1 MPTSAD
7 KMRCFSL
14 ILALAAPAAARMF
27 GSDLR
32 TMHETRPP
40 AGRGLPRATRTG
52 ESSSSPVVVRPTV
65 VAGSHNLTGFEP
77 ERAVDGDEKS
87 YWLVPGGQR
96 MELMSRDKWLVFDL
110 GGVRRVRELRLLG
123 YVSTLGAAHATLQSA
138 PTADG
143 PWRRV
148 RGFRALKALD
158 WQSVPIGGPDATARF
173 LRLHIRRE
181 GHATFRHAVH
191 GVEFGCE
198 DIE

>member
-1 MPTSAD
+1 
-7 KMRCFSL
+7 
-14 ILALAAPAAARMF
+14 MF
-27 GSDLR
+27 GSDIR